1 MQKLPPGQSF
11 PRSPYDMEGGL
22 VYFPRMLDKIR
33 LNSAG
38 ALPED
43 YVPYL
48 SKGFDGRCSRFLG
61 IKYAELVSRVQA
73 GGPDADIL
81 EWCLEHGRRPKPEEY
96 EIWNSFM
103 TKRGWREMD
112 PSVTAVLEE
121 HKASAG
127 LAARP
132 DIETFFDFQEVD
144 EGRKP

>member
-1 MQKLPPGQSF
+1 MSKILPGQSF
-11 PRSPYDMEGGL
+11 PRSPYDIEGGL

-33 LNSAG
+33 LHAAG
-38 ALPED
+38 KLPED

-61 IKYAELVSRVQA
+61 VKYADLAERVQA
-73 GGPDADIL
+73 GGSDAELL
-81 EWCLEHGRRPKPEEY
+81 EWCLEHGRRPNQEEV

-103 TKRGWREMD
+103 LKRGWREMD

-121 HKASAG
+121 HKISAG
-127 LAARP
+127 LAGRA

-144 EGRKP
+144 EGRKT